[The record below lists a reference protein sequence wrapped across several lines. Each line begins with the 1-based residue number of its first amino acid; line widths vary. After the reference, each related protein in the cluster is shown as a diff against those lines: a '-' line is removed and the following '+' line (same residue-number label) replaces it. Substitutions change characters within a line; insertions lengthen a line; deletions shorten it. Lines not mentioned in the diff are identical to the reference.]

1 MTHVVAL
8 PVLAPL
14 SLAAVALLVRRW
26 PRVHEAICV
35 LASAGSAAISVALF
49 VRVRAEGVLVTQLG
63 GWPAP
68 VGIAFVADLLSA
80 TLLVAVSIVGFL
92 VVVYATCAVDRERR
106 AAGLLPLMLV
116 LLAGASGALLTGD
129 LFNLFVWFEVMLFA
143 SFVLVALGGTRAQ
156 LEGALKYVALNM
168 LASMMLLSA
177 TGLLYGMTGS
187 LSFADIALRLE
198 ESPPG
203 GATRATA
210 LLLFVAFAIKAAV
223 FPFFSWLPASYHTPP
238 AAVTALFSGSLTKV
252 GVYAIVRTGTL
263 VFPLEDGDRPLLLF
277 AAGATML
284 TGVLGAAAQSELRRI
299 LSFHIVSQIGYA
311 IMGFAIG
318 GVLGIAGAIF
328 FVLHNIAA
336 KTALLLAAG
345 VVHHERGTE
354 RLDELGGIA
363 RQQPLLAALFLV
375 PALSLAGIPPLSGF
389 AGKLLLVRAGVE
401 AEAWS
406 VTAVAL
412 LVSLLTLYS
421 MMKIWMRAFWAPAPS
436 GASAPPRRI
445 APRAMASLAAMAL
458 ATVLL
463 GVLAEPVLDVCRD
476 AATSV
481 LDREAYA
488 REVLA
493 RGGAR

>member
-14 SLAAVALLVRRW
+14 ALAAVALAVRRW
-26 PRVHEAICV
+26 RRVQEAICV
-35 LASAGSAAISVALF
+35 LASAGSAAISIALL
-49 VRVRAEGVLVTQLG
+49 VRVRAEGLLVTQLG

-68 VGIAFVADLLSA
+68 FGIAFVADLLST
-80 TLLVAVSIVGFL
+80 TLLVAISVVAFL

-106 AAGLLPLMLV
+106 SAGLLPLMLV

-129 LFNLFVWFEVMLFA
+129 VFNLFVWFEVMLFA

-168 LASMMLLSA
+168 LASMLLLSA

-198 ESPPG
+198 AGPPA

-210 LLLFVAFAIKAAV
+210 LLFFSAFAIKAAV

-252 GVYAIVRTGTL
+252 GVYAILRTGTL
-263 VFPLEDGDRPLLLF
+263 LFPPDDGDRSLLLV

-318 GVLGIAGAIF
+318 GVLGIAGALF

-345 VVHHERGTE
+345 VVRHERGTE
-354 RLDELGGIA
+354 HLDELGGIA
-363 RQQPLLAALFLV
+363 RQQPFLAALFLV

-436 GASAPPRRI
+436 GASAPTRRI
-445 APRAMASLAAMAL
+445 PHRAIGSLAAVAL

-463 GVLAEPVLDVCRD
+463 GVLAEPVVDLCLD
-476 AATSV
+476 AAASV